1 MLELYTYDDTCIDV
15 ISKKFKENQK
25 VRCFNCVKP
34 GHLKMDYRRGVP
46 RNNFFFL
53 ERIQTEYPTLL
64 ENKGLSWTNEF

>member
-1 MLELYTYDDTCIDV
+1 MLELYIYGDTCIDV

-25 VRCFNCVKP
+25 VRWFNCVKP

-46 RNNFFFL
+46 RKFFFL

-64 ENKGLSWTNEF
+64 ESAERVAKA